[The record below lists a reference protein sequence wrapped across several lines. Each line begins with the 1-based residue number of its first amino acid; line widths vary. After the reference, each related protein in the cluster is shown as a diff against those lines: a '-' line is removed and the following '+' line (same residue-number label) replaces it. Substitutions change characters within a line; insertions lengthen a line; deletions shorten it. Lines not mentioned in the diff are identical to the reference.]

1 MTQTFREFFNYYQ
14 EVWKTCNFDE
24 MNALISKRYQARE
37 ITKDGIVDFGY
48 DESLKGWREA
58 FSFVQ
63 SNHGQWDV
71 HEIGVIPLGKD
82 EMMGILSATILMNG
96 KSLQT
101 ANLFFETFRV
111 QNDEWQMVRSY
122 SETGIPAERLKDF
135 SLNKLST
142 LTE

>member
-1 MTQTFREFFNYYQ
+1 MMTQTFSEFFNYYQ

-24 MNALISKRYQARE
+24 MKALISKDYQARE

-48 DESLKGWREA
+48 DESLRGWREA

-82 EMMGILSATILMNG
+82 EMMGILSAAILMNG

-111 QNDEWQMVRSY
+111 QDDEWQMVRSY
-122 SETGIPAERLKDF
+122 SETGIPAEMLKDF
-135 SLNKLST
+135 SLTN
-142 LTE
+142 